1 MTSKKAASKSSV
13 ASDTY
18 KGPITRSCSKGI
30 TQEQDQGSNIA
41 KSKKKAHPD
50 VVSVMMVDIM
60 TEAAMAEM

>member
-1 MTSKKAASKSSV
+1 MESPKVVIIIKENPLYENFDFVSS
-13 ASDTY
+13 
-18 KGPITRSCSKGI
+18 
-30 TQEQDQGSNIA
+30 